1 MENSINLF
9 FETFLKTKHYLHR
22 HHMNSPGAASAR
34 LMQFFLSPLTD
45 EDQMSRIIDLIFT
58 ALDPCITS
66 TNSPDLEIIISCLLL
81 LSKDVFVETFYHE
94 EPGWLTRTIERC
106 KIFNFAGIGR
116 NKLNTIFTII
126 SKFYFYLLQIICH
139 GNTVTSP
146 VKVNLKNIFFI
157 FISLEP
163 NRAEGRRFSV
173 RIFRI

>member
-1 MENSINLF
+1 
-9 FETFLKTKHYLHR
+9 
-22 HHMNSPGAASAR
+22 MNSPGAASAR

-66 TNSPDLEIIISCLLL
+66 TNSPDLVIIISCLLL
-81 LSKDVFVETFYHE
+81 LSKVIFGETFYHE

-146 VKVNLKNIFFI
+146 VKVNLKIFLSILFLWI
-157 FISLEP
+157 
-163 NRAEGRRFSV
+163 
-173 RIFRI
+173 